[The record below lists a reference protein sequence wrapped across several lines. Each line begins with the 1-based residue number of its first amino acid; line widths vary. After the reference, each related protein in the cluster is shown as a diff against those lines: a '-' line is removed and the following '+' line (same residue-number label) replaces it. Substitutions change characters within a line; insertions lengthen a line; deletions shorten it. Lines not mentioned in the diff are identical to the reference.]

1 MKKLNNTPNENEK
14 PQNEPSDVENQDE
27 NGEDIVFSPEIE
39 EILANY
45 RAELDELYEN
55 RRKRAIIRSQMT
67 EEEIIASMEIDL
79 LDVYE
84 HALENGMDIVEI
96 GSEELDQP
104 LDEDGEDDN
113 GEDENENGEN
123 SEDGES

>member
-1 MKKLNNTPNENEK
+1 MKKLNNTPNENKK
-14 PQNEPSDVENQDE
+14 PQNEPNDVENQDE

-39 EILANY
+39 QILADF

-79 LDVYE
+79 LDVYND
-84 HALENGMDIVEI
+84 ALENGMNIVEI
-96 GSEELDQP
+96 GS
-104 LDEDGEDDN
+104 DEDF
-113 GEDENENGEN
+113 NEFIEEN
-123 SEDGES
+123 SEEDNGDEDTEKPEDDES

>member
-1 MKKLNNTPNENEK
+1 
-14 PQNEPSDVENQDE
+14 
-27 NGEDIVFSPEIE
+27 
-39 EILANY
+39 
-45 RAELDELYEN
+45 
-55 RRKRAIIRSQMT
+55 
-67 EEEIIASMEIDL
+67 MEIDL

-113 GEDENENGEN
+113 GEDNNENGEN
-123 SEDGES
+123 SEDDES